1 MNATESYALAHKII
15 KKCDGSRDPEVIYQC
30 LGIELEDSFDLIH
43 LKGMYSSANRH
54 RTIYLHKRLEGY
66 LRKFV
71 LMHEICHDQI
81 PEHRKRARRMPY
93 KEIQFFGG
101 ANKSEREANSVAAH
115 VLIEDYKMLEFIRE
129 GYTTQEIA
137 AALYVPEDL
146 FLIAIEDYCA
156 IHPEF
161 KARLPRSGRGNYLK
175 DYNILA

>member
-1 MNATESYALAHKII
+1 
-15 KKCDGSRDPEVIYQC
+15 
-30 LGIELEDSFDLIH
+30 
-43 LKGMYSSANRH
+43 
-54 RTIYLHKRLEGY
+54 
-66 LRKFV
+66 
-71 LMHEICHDQI
+71 MHEICHDQI

-115 VLIEDYKMLEFIRE
+115 VLIEDNKMLELIRE

-156 IHPEF
+156 IHPELE
-161 KARLPRSGRGNYLK
+161 ARLPRSGRGNYLK
-175 DYNILA
+175 DYNILE